1 MTAAVIYK
9 ADSQAADRLLKAA
22 CNHARDLIRNGQD
35 ARPVLAVAGAA
46 AELLIGGE
54 S

>member
-1 MTAAVIYK
+1 MSTVK
-9 ADSQAADRLLKAA
+9 ADIVAADRLLKAA
-22 CNHARDLIRNGQD
+22 VRKARDLIRNGQD

-54 S
+54 